1 MSSIQIAAALPEPPR
16 GLARAAPAAFAAVM
30 LLASLQAV
38 WTRGGTAGAAAF
50 AVGVVTA
57 ARVPP
62 GRLRAA
68 ARRVGARHLLW
79 LGGLTLL
86 LAATFAFVYPL
97 ADAGVLGGGS
107 DRDEALDLAVR
118 ALAAGE
124 HPYRLRTYLG
134 NPITPMPGAL
144 LLAAPFVALGGSALQ
159 VLSWVPALAL
169 ALGRALRDRGAGI
182 LLTAA
187 AVALCPE
194 ALRDL
199 LGGGDLFV
207 SAAYV
212 TVALVLAM
220 DAAGGRSSR
229 WAAAAA
235 SVLLGVTLSSRPNF
249 ALLFPLAL
257 AGLARAGGGRGM
269 RMGALAVATFAAVTA
284 PLYLADPAGFSP
296 LHTADKLRQFEQVL
310 PHAAAWVT
318 GATAAAALLLALRP
332 ANRRT
337 DALLLHCAAV
347 QAVPVVATTLMS
359 LLPGYRPFADL
370 SGSGLVLVPLVLVPL
385 WSARVAAPAAPAA
398 P

>member
-1 MSSIQIAAALPEPPR
+1 MSSTQIAAALPEPPR
-16 GLARAAPAAFAAVM
+16 GGARAAPAAAFAAVM

-38 WTRGGTAGAAAF
+38 WTRAGAAGA
-50 AVGVVTA
+50 AVYVLAVA
-57 ARVPP
+57 AAAWVPP
-62 GRLRAA
+62 GRLRAV
-68 ARRVGARHLLW
+68 ARRVAARHLLW

-86 LAATFAFVYPL
+86 LAAMFAVVYPL
-97 ADAGVLGGGS
+97 ADAGALGGGS

-144 LLAAPFVALGGSALQ
+144 LLAAPFVALGGAALQ
-159 VLSWVPALAL
+159 VLFWVPALAV

-182 LLTAA
+182 LLAAA

-220 DAAGGRSSR
+220 DAAGGRTSR
-229 WAAAAA
+229 WAAAGVA
-235 SVLLGVTLSSRPNF
+235 VLLGLALSSRPNF
-249 ALLFPLAL
+249 VLLFPLAL
-257 AGLARAGGGRGM
+257 AGLARAGGRRGVG
-269 RMGALAVATFAAVTA
+269 MGALAAASFAAVTA

-310 PHAAAWVT
+310 PHAATWIT

-332 ANRRT
+332 ANRRA

-347 QAVPVVATTLMS
+347 QAVPVAATTLMS

-385 WSARVAAPAAPAA
+385 WTARAGTRAAP
-398 P
+398 

>member
-1 MSSIQIAAALPEPPR
+1 MSSIQIAAPLPEPPR
-16 GLARAAPAAFAAVM
+16 GAALLAAPAFAAVL

-38 WTRGGTAGAAAF
+38 WTRAGTMGAAAYAL
-50 AVGVVTA
+50 AVA
-57 ARVPP
+57 AAALVPP

-68 ARRVGARHLLW
+68 ARRISARHLPW
-79 LGGLTLL
+79 LAGLTLL
-86 LAATFAFVYPL
+86 LAALFAVVYPL

-124 HPYRLRTYLG
+124 HPYRLRTPLG

-144 LLAAPFVALGGSALQ
+144 LLAAPFVALGGAALQ
-159 VLSWVPALAL
+159 VLFWVPALAV
-169 ALGRALRDRGAGI
+169 ALGRALRDRGAG
-182 LLTAA
+182 LLLAAA

-220 DAAGGRSSR
+220 GAAAGRASR
-229 WAAAAA
+229 WAAAGAA
-235 SVLLGVTLSSRPNF
+235 VLLGVALSSRPNF
-249 ALLFPLAL
+249 VLLFPLAL
-257 AGLARAGGGRGM
+257 AGLARAGGGRGVW
-269 RMGALAVATFAAVTA
+269 MGALAAISFAAVTA

-296 LHTADKLRQFEQVL
+296 LHTADKLRQFEQVV

-318 GATAAAALLLALRP
+318 GATVAAALLLALRP
-332 ANRRT
+332 ANRRV

-359 LLPGYRPFADL
+359 LLPGYRPFSDL
-370 SGSGLVLVPLVLVPL
+370 SGSGLVLVPLALLPL
-385 WSARVAAPAAPAA
+385 WTARTGARAAP
-398 P
+398 

>member
-1 MSSIQIAAALPEPPR
+1 MPSTQIAAALPEPPR
-16 GLARAAPAAFAAVM
+16 GGARAALAAPAFAAVM

-38 WTRGGTAGAAAF
+38 WTRAGTAGAAAYAL
-50 AVGVVTA
+50 AVA
-57 ARVPP
+57 AASLVPP

-68 ARRVGARHLLW
+68 ARRVAARHLPW
-79 LGGLTLL
+79 LAGLALL
-86 LAATFAFVYPL
+86 LAVLFALVYPA
-97 ADAGVLGGGS
+97 ADRGVLGGGS

-144 LLAAPFVALGGSALQ
+144 LLASPFVALGGAALQ
-159 VLSWVPALAL
+159 GLFWVPALAL
-169 ALGRALRDRGAGI
+169 ALGRALRDRGAGV
-182 LLTAA
+182 LLAAA

-220 DAAGGRSSR
+220 DAAGGRSPR

-235 SVLLGVTLSSRPNF
+235 SVLLGVALSSRPNF

-257 AGLARAGGGRGM
+257 AGLARAGGGRGAW
-269 RMGALAVATFAAVTA
+269 MGALAAASFAAVTA

-332 ANRRT
+332 ANRRV

-347 QAVPVVATTLMS
+347 QAVPVLATTLMS

-385 WSARVAAPAAPAA
+385 WTARVGARTAP
-398 P
+398 